1 MPRPRNE
8 YHASRE
14 EAAEEAFGRL
24 GEPYGCPHCLTSP
37 ADLEPQAPNYQHQ
50 LLIVV
55 QDLIRAS
62 RILAAPEE
70 IPAALMRSLRTAEDF
85 LHSIDEG
92 NDL

>member
-1 MPRPRNE
+1 MSRPRNE

-14 EAAEEAFGRL
+14 AAAEDAFGRL
-24 GEPYGCPHCLTSP
+24 GEPFGCPHCLASR
-37 ADLEPQAPNYQHQ
+37 ADLEPQAPNHTPQ
-50 LLIVV
+50 LLIAL

-70 IPAALMRSLRTAEDF
+70 IPAALLRSLRNAEDF

-92 NDL
+92 KDL